1 MTNYA
6 GLEHQLTSALH
17 LSRRPVAVA
26 FRDTPPDGVP
36 ALKGSQPSGCSFW
49 RLAASGEV
57 FYTVPSDHFNC
68 PIGSY
73 THNITLPEERQVELK
88 RTLGLMIDIGYI
100 QMEEIPSVPRLPKTP
115 PATIYAPLAETP
127 VDPDAVL
134 VAGTPANLMLLHEA
148 AIRAGKTAQPM
159 LGRPTCMAIP
169 AVLPGGIASSLG
181 CVGNRVYT
189 DVAEDQLYTVV
200 SGPDLP
206 AIAEQ
211 LTTIIAAN
219 ATLADYHQDRRTS
232 LASA

>member
-1 MTNYA
+1 MVNYA
-6 GLEHQLTSALH
+6 GLERQLTSVLH

-36 ALKGSQPSGCSFW
+36 ALTGSQPSGCSFW
-49 RLAASGEV
+49 RLAAGGRV

-88 RTLGLMIDIGYI
+88 RTLGLMIDIGYL

-115 PATIYAPLAETP
+115 PVTIYAPLAETP
-127 VDPDAVL
+127 VDADVVV
-134 VAGTPANLMLLHEA
+134 VAGTPSNLMLLHEA
-148 AIRAGKTAQPM
+148 ALRAGKNALPM

-169 AVLPGGIASSLG
+169 AALSGGIASSLG
-181 CVGNRVYT
+181 CIGNRIYT
-189 DVAEDQLYTVV
+189 DVPGDQLYTVV
-200 SGPDLP
+200 SGPDLA
-206 AIAEQ
+206 AITEQ
-211 LTTIIAAN
+211 LATVVAAN
-219 ATLADYHQDRRTS
+219 VTLSEYHRGRRAD

>member
-1 MTNYA
+1 MINYA
-6 GLEHQLTSALH
+6 GLERQLTSVLH

-36 ALKGSQPSGCSFW
+36 ALTGSQPSGCSFW
-49 RLAASGEV
+49 RLAAGGQV

-88 RTLGLMIDIGYI
+88 RTLGLMIDIGYL
-100 QMEEIPSVPRLPKTP
+100 QMEEIPGLSRLPKTP
-115 PATIYAPLAETP
+115 PVTIYAPLAETP
-127 VDPDAVL
+127 VDADVVV
-134 VAGTPANLMLLHEA
+134 VAGTPSNLMLLHEA
-148 AIRAGKTAQPM
+148 ALRAGKNALPM

-169 AVLPGGIASSLG
+169 AALSGGIASSLG
-181 CVGNRVYT
+181 CIGNRIYT
-189 DVAEDQLYTVV
+189 EVGDDQLYTVV

-206 AIAEQ
+206 AISER
-211 LTTIIAAN
+211 LVTIVSAN
-219 ATLADYHQDRRTS
+219 ATMAEYHRGRRAS